1 METYIYKMI
10 ALSAIFILLY
20 FVFLEKEKNHHF
32 KRFYL
37 LISAL
42 FSVLVPLI
50 SINYGTVEVVE
61 TINQNNA
68 ELMILPETKLVEP
81 AIFTTENILWAIYIL
96 GFSLLFL
103 KFYWGIFKLIK
114 EIKFSEKIK
123 QDHYQFIL
131 KQNKFTPYSFWN
143 SIFLN
148 KSDFLEGKID
158 YKIILHEKAHVN
170 QKHSIDVIFIE
181 IMLCVFWFNPAFY
194 FYRKAI
200 VTNHEFLADETVL
213 SQNKDIISYQK
224 LILDELISEKILF
237 THPFNLHNTK
247 KRIVMMTNK
256 LTKIAKLKSY
266 LTLPISALLFF
277 AFVEKVPAIIQSNA
291 IIEAPQADNKKS
303 EVVFDNPYR
312 EVQEILSKYSKLL
325 MGKKYFE
332 FNNQL
337 SQTDKKRL
345 NELFPLLSREEKDS
359 LPVIVF
365 DKKNKLEKIIPQ
377 DSQLNEFLDS
387 EKFGVW
393 IDGRKVNNNTLK
405 NYSKT
410 DFSSVNISKVSVNTI
425 SSKNPQ
431 PFQVNLFT
439 HKYFEKINN
448 EGSIQVGI
456 RKNFYDN
463 DTIKPTQNQQKTIET
478 FLKNNTKN
486 LNNALAERKLK
497 NQLPPKLP
505 TLTPAEFPEGNDKL
519 RQKILENFD
528 LENLPKTTGTLKTVL
543 NISISKNGDV
553 EKVTAE
559 GENENLNKEAIKSFK
574 LANGNTTWKPGKTN
588 GSHSSTTMTL
598 PITMNFE

>member
-42 FSVLVPLI
+42 FSILVPLI
-50 SINYGTVEVVE
+50 SINYGTIEVVE
-61 TINQNNA
+61 NINSNNS
-68 ELMILPETKLVEP
+68 ELMILPETKLVESS
-81 AIFTTENILWAIYIL
+81 IFTKENILWAIYIV

-103 KFYWGIFKLIK
+103 KFSWGIFKLIK

-181 IMLCVFWFNPAFY
+181 IMLCVFWFNPAFF

-200 VTNHEFLADETVL
+200 VTNHEFLADEAVL

-256 LTKIAKLKSY
+256 LTKIAKMKSY

-277 AFVEKVPAIIQSNA
+277 AFVEKVPAKIENTVNKSLQKIAKKEETQFSGTQVSN
-291 IIEAPQADNKKS
+291 IEKS
-303 EVVFDNPYR
+303 A
-312 EVQEILSKYSKLL
+312 
-325 MGKKYFE
+325 
-332 FNNQL
+332 
-337 SQTDKKRL
+337 
-345 NELFPLLSREEKDS
+345 
-359 LPVIVF
+359 
-365 DKKNKLEKIIPQ
+365 
-377 DSQLNEFLDS
+377 
-387 EKFGVW
+387 
-393 IDGRKVNNNTLK
+393 LK
-405 NYSKT
+405 NEM
-410 DFSSVNISKVSVNTI
+410 ISIK
-425 SSKNPQ
+425 K
-431 PFQVNLFT
+431 
-439 HKYFEKINN
+439 
-448 EGSIQVGI
+448 
-456 RKNFYDN
+456 
-463 DTIKPTQNQQKTIET
+463 DTIKPKKQKVENIQPED
-478 FLKNNTKN
+478 
-486 LNNALAERKLK
+486 AEMIPA
-497 NQLPPKLP
+497 PPPVKEISSQVEP
-505 TLTPAEFPEGNDKL
+505 EFPGGITALRNKL
-519 RQKILENFD
+519 TENFV
-528 LENLPKTTGTLKTVL
+528 G
-543 NISISKNGDV
+543 SKMKNS
-553 EKVTAE
+553 K
-559 GENENLNKEAIKSFK
+559 
-574 LANGNTTWKPGKTN
+574 
-588 GSHSSTTMTL
+588 
-598 PITMNFE
+598 

>member
-20 FVFLEKEKNHHF
+20 FVFLEKEKNHRF

-42 FSVLVPLI
+42 FSILVPLI
-50 SINYGTVEVVE
+50 SINYGAIEVVE
-61 TINQNNA
+61 GISQNNT

-81 AIFTTENILWAIYIL
+81 SIFTKENLLWAIYIL
-96 GFSLLFL
+96 GFSILFL
-103 KFYWGIFKLIK
+103 KFSWGIFKLIK

-143 SIFLN
+143 AIFLN
-148 KSDFLEGKID
+148 KSEFLEGKID

-200 VTNHEFLADETVL
+200 VTNHEFLADEAVL

-277 AFVEKVPAIIQSNA
+277 AFVEKVPAKIENTVNKSLQKIVKKGEAQFSETQVSN
-291 IIEAPQADNKKS
+291 IEKSAFKNEMISIKK
-303 EVVFDNPYR
+303 
-312 EVQEILSKYSKLL
+312 
-325 MGKKYFE
+325 
-332 FNNQL
+332 
-337 SQTDKKRL
+337 
-345 NELFPLLSREEKDS
+345 
-359 LPVIVF
+359 
-365 DKKNKLEKIIPQ
+365 
-377 DSQLNEFLDS
+377 
-387 EKFGVW
+387 
-393 IDGRKVNNNTLK
+393 
-405 NYSKT
+405 
-410 DFSSVNISKVSVNTI
+410 
-425 SSKNPQ
+425 
-431 PFQVNLFT
+431 
-439 HKYFEKINN
+439 
-448 EGSIQVGI
+448 
-456 RKNFYDN
+456 
-463 DTIKPTQNQQKTIET
+463 DTIKPKKQKVKKVKEENTEMIPPPPPVEKIESQTQ
-478 FLKNNTKN
+478 
-486 LNNALAERKLK
+486 
-497 NQLPPKLP
+497 
-505 TLTPAEFPEGNDKL
+505 AEFPGGNAAL
-519 RQKILENFD
+519 GQKFIENFD
-528 LENLPKTTGTLKTVL
+528 SSKLQNKKGMFKGTINFIISEDGKSYNANYQFDDENFKTAAKDALEKTLKGV
-543 NISISKNGDV
+543 V
-553 EKVTAE
+553 
-559 GENENLNKEAIKSFK
+559 
-574 LANGNTTWKPGKTN
+574 WKPGTLN
-588 GSHSSTTMTL
+588 GKPVASQLKL

>member
-50 SINYGTVEVVE
+50 SINYGAIEVVE
-61 TINQNNA
+61 NINPNNS
-68 ELMILPETKLVEP
+68 ELMILPETKLVESS
-81 AIFTTENILWAIYIL
+81 IFTTENMLWAIYIV

-103 KFYWGIFKLIK
+103 KFSWGIFKLIK

-143 SIFLN
+143 AIFLN

-200 VTNHEFLADETVL
+200 VTNHEFLADEVVL
-213 SQNKDIISYQK
+213 SQNNDIISYQK

-277 AFVEKVPAIIQSNA
+277 AFVEKVPAKIENTVNKSLQKIVKKGETQVSETQVSN
-291 IIEAPQADNKKS
+291 IEKS
-303 EVVFDNPYR
+303 A
-312 EVQEILSKYSKLL
+312 
-325 MGKKYFE
+325 
-332 FNNQL
+332 
-337 SQTDKKRL
+337 
-345 NELFPLLSREEKDS
+345 
-359 LPVIVF
+359 
-365 DKKNKLEKIIPQ
+365 
-377 DSQLNEFLDS
+377 
-387 EKFGVW
+387 
-393 IDGRKVNNNTLK
+393 LK
-405 NYSKT
+405 NEM
-410 DFSSVNISKVSVNTI
+410 ISIK
-425 SSKNPQ
+425 K
-431 PFQVNLFT
+431 
-439 HKYFEKINN
+439 
-448 EGSIQVGI
+448 
-456 RKNFYDN
+456 
-463 DTIKPTQNQQKTIET
+463 DTIKPKKQKVKKVKEENTEMIPPPPPVEKIESQTQ
-478 FLKNNTKN
+478 
-486 LNNALAERKLK
+486 
-497 NQLPPKLP
+497 
-505 TLTPAEFPEGNDKL
+505 AEFPGGNAAL
-519 RQKILENFD
+519 RQKFIENFD
-528 LENLPKTTGTLKTVL
+528 SSKLQNKKGMFKGTINFIISEDGKSYNANYQFDDENFKTAAKDALEKTLK
-543 NISISKNGDV
+543 GV
-553 EKVTAE
+553 E
-559 GENENLNKEAIKSFK
+559 
-574 LANGNTTWKPGKTN
+574 WKPGTLN
-588 GSHSSTTMTL
+588 GKPVASQFKM
-598 PITMNFE
+598 PITMNFN

>member
-42 FSVLVPLI
+42 FSILVPLI
-50 SINYGTVEVVE
+50 SINYGAIEVVE
-61 TINQNNA
+61 NINPNNS
-68 ELMILPETKLVEP
+68 ELMILPETKLVESS
-81 AIFTTENILWAIYIL
+81 IFTTENMLWAIYIV

-103 KFYWGIFKLIK
+103 KFSWGIFKLIK

-143 SIFLN
+143 AIFLN

-200 VTNHEFLADETVL
+200 VTNHEFLADEAVL

-256 LTKIAKLKSY
+256 LTKIAKMKSY

-277 AFVEKVPAIIQSNA
+277 AFVEKVPAKIENTVNKSLQKIVKKGEAQFSETQVSN
-291 IIEAPQADNKKS
+291 IEKSAFKNEMISIKK
-303 EVVFDNPYR
+303 
-312 EVQEILSKYSKLL
+312 
-325 MGKKYFE
+325 
-332 FNNQL
+332 
-337 SQTDKKRL
+337 
-345 NELFPLLSREEKDS
+345 
-359 LPVIVF
+359 
-365 DKKNKLEKIIPQ
+365 
-377 DSQLNEFLDS
+377 
-387 EKFGVW
+387 
-393 IDGRKVNNNTLK
+393 
-405 NYSKT
+405 
-410 DFSSVNISKVSVNTI
+410 
-425 SSKNPQ
+425 
-431 PFQVNLFT
+431 
-439 HKYFEKINN
+439 
-448 EGSIQVGI
+448 
-456 RKNFYDN
+456 
-463 DTIKPTQNQQKTIET
+463 DTIKPKKQKVKKVKEENTEMIPPPPPVEKIESQTQ
-478 FLKNNTKN
+478 
-486 LNNALAERKLK
+486 
-497 NQLPPKLP
+497 
-505 TLTPAEFPEGNDKL
+505 AEFPGGNAAL
-519 RQKILENFD
+519 GQKFIENFD
-528 LENLPKTTGTLKTVL
+528 SSKLQNKKGMFKGTINFIISEDGKSYNANYQFDDENFKTAAKDALEKTLK
-543 NISISKNGDV
+543 GV
-553 EKVTAE
+553 E
-559 GENENLNKEAIKSFK
+559 
-574 LANGNTTWKPGKTN
+574 WKPGTLN
-588 GSHSSTTMTL
+588 GKPVASQFKM
-598 PITMNFE
+598 PITMNFN

>member
-42 FSVLVPLI
+42 FSVLVPLL
-50 SINYGTVEVVE
+50 SIPYGSIDVVE
-61 TINQNNA
+61 RINQNNT
-68 ELMILPETKLVEP
+68 EIMSLPETKLVESS
-81 AIFTTENILWAIYIL
+81 IFTTENILWAIYIV

-103 KFYWGIFKLIK
+103 KFSWGIFKLIK

-143 SIFLN
+143 AIFLN

-200 VTNHEFLADETVL
+200 VTNHEFLADEAVL

-256 LTKIAKLKSY
+256 LTKIAKMKSY

-277 AFVEKVPAIIQSNA
+277 AFVEKVPAKIENTVNKSLQKIVKKGEAQFSETQVSN
-291 IIEAPQADNKKS
+291 IEKS
-303 EVVFDNPYR
+303 A
-312 EVQEILSKYSKLL
+312 
-325 MGKKYFE
+325 
-332 FNNQL
+332 
-337 SQTDKKRL
+337 
-345 NELFPLLSREEKDS
+345 
-359 LPVIVF
+359 
-365 DKKNKLEKIIPQ
+365 
-377 DSQLNEFLDS
+377 
-387 EKFGVW
+387 
-393 IDGRKVNNNTLK
+393 LK
-405 NYSKT
+405 NEM
-410 DFSSVNISKVSVNTI
+410 ISIK
-425 SSKNPQ
+425 K
-431 PFQVNLFT
+431 
-439 HKYFEKINN
+439 
-448 EGSIQVGI
+448 
-456 RKNFYDN
+456 
-463 DTIKPTQNQQKTIET
+463 DTIKPKKQKVE
-478 FLKNNTKN
+478 KVKEENTEMIPPPPPVKEITSQ
-486 LNNALAERKLK
+486 AE
-497 NQLPPKLP
+497 P
-505 TLTPAEFPEGNDKL
+505 EFPGGLAALRNKL
-519 RQKILENFD
+519 AENFD
-528 LENLPKTTGTLKTVL
+528 VSKMKNSKGTLKGVL
-543 NISISKNGDV
+543 IIIVSEDGKSYNANYQFDDENFKTAAKDALEKTLKGV
-553 EKVTAE
+553 E
-559 GENENLNKEAIKSFK
+559 
-574 LANGNTTWKPGKTN
+574 WKPGTLN
-588 GSHSSTTMTL
+588 GKPVASQFKM

>member
-42 FSVLVPLI
+42 FSVLVPLL
-50 SINYGTVEVVE
+50 SIPYGSIEVVE
-61 TINQNNA
+61 SISQNNA

-81 AIFTTENILWAIYIL
+81 SIFTKENLLWAIYIV

-103 KFYWGIFKLIK
+103 KFSWGIFKLIK

-143 SIFLN
+143 AIFLN

-181 IMLCVFWFNPAFY
+181 IMLCAFWFNPAFY

-200 VTNHEFLADETVL
+200 VTNHEFLADEVVL
-213 SQNKDIISYQK
+213 SQNNDIISYQK

-277 AFVEKVPAIIQSNA
+277 AFVEKVPAKIENTVNKSLQKIVKKGEAQFSETQVSN
-291 IIEAPQADNKKS
+291 IEKSAFKNEMISIKK
-303 EVVFDNPYR
+303 
-312 EVQEILSKYSKLL
+312 
-325 MGKKYFE
+325 
-332 FNNQL
+332 
-337 SQTDKKRL
+337 
-345 NELFPLLSREEKDS
+345 
-359 LPVIVF
+359 
-365 DKKNKLEKIIPQ
+365 
-377 DSQLNEFLDS
+377 
-387 EKFGVW
+387 
-393 IDGRKVNNNTLK
+393 
-405 NYSKT
+405 
-410 DFSSVNISKVSVNTI
+410 
-425 SSKNPQ
+425 
-431 PFQVNLFT
+431 
-439 HKYFEKINN
+439 
-448 EGSIQVGI
+448 
-456 RKNFYDN
+456 
-463 DTIKPTQNQQKTIET
+463 DTIKPKKQKVKKVKEENTEMIPPPPPVEKIESQTQ
-478 FLKNNTKN
+478 
-486 LNNALAERKLK
+486 
-497 NQLPPKLP
+497 
-505 TLTPAEFPEGNDKL
+505 AEFPGGNAAL
-519 RQKILENFD
+519 RQKFIENFD
-528 LENLPKTTGTLKTVL
+528 SSKLQNKKGMFKGTINFIISEDGKSYNASYDFDDEDFKKVAKTAMENSL
-543 NISISKNGDV
+543 NGV
-553 EKVTAE
+553 V
-559 GENENLNKEAIKSFK
+559 
-574 LANGNTTWKPGKTN
+574 WKPGTLN
-588 GSHSSTTMTL
+588 GKPVVSSLKM
-598 PITMNFE
+598 PMTMNFE

>member
-42 FSVLVPLI
+42 FSILVPLI
-50 SINYGTVEVVE
+50 SINYGAIEVVE
-61 TINQNNA
+61 NINPNNS
-68 ELMILPETKLVEP
+68 ELMILPETKLVESS
-81 AIFTTENILWAIYIL
+81 IFTTENMLWAIYIV

-103 KFYWGIFKLIK
+103 KFSWGIFKLIK

-143 SIFLN
+143 AIFLN

-200 VTNHEFLADETVL
+200 VTNHEFLADEVVL
-213 SQNKDIISYQK
+213 SQNNDIISYQK

-256 LTKIAKLKSY
+256 LTKIAKMKSY

-277 AFVEKVPAIIQSNA
+277 AFVEKVPAK
-291 IIEAPQADNKKS
+291 IEN
-303 EVVFDNPYR
+303 
-312 EVQEILSKYSKLL
+312 
-325 MGKKYFE
+325 
-332 FNNQL
+332 
-337 SQTDKKRL
+337 T
-345 NELFPLLSREEKDS
+345 
-359 LPVIVF
+359 
-365 DKKNKLEKIIPQ
+365 
-377 DSQLNEFLDS
+377 
-387 EKFGVW
+387 
-393 IDGRKVNNNTLK
+393 VNNSLQKIVKKGEAQFSETQVSNIEKSAFK
-405 NYSKT
+405 NEM
-410 DFSSVNISKVSVNTI
+410 ISIK
-425 SSKNPQ
+425 K
-431 PFQVNLFT
+431 
-439 HKYFEKINN
+439 
-448 EGSIQVGI
+448 
-456 RKNFYDN
+456 
-463 DTIKPTQNQQKTIET
+463 DTIKPKKQKVEKVKEENTEMIPPPPPVKEISSQTQ
-478 FLKNNTKN
+478 
-486 LNNALAERKLK
+486 
-497 NQLPPKLP
+497 
-505 TLTPAEFPEGNDKL
+505 AEFPGGNAAL
-519 RQKILENFD
+519 RQKFIENFD
-528 LENLPKTTGTLKTVL
+528 SSKLQNKKGMFKGTINFIISEDGKSYNANYQFDDENFKTAAKDALEKTLK
-543 NISISKNGDV
+543 GV
-553 EKVTAE
+553 E
-559 GENENLNKEAIKSFK
+559 
-574 LANGNTTWKPGKTN
+574 WKPGTLN
-588 GSHSSTTMTL
+588 GEPVASQLKL

>member
-42 FSVLVPLI
+42 FSVLVPLL
-50 SINYGTVEVVE
+50 SINYGAIEVVE
-61 TINQNNA
+61 NINPNNS
-68 ELMILPETKLVEP
+68 ELMILPETKLVESS
-81 AIFTTENILWAIYIL
+81 IFTTENMLWAIYIV

-103 KFYWGIFKLIK
+103 KFSWGIFKLIK

-143 SIFLN
+143 AIFLN

-200 VTNHEFLADETVL
+200 VTNHEFLADEAVL

-224 LILDELISEKILF
+224 LILNELISEKILF

-277 AFVEKVPAIIQSNA
+277 AFVEKVPAKIENTVNKSLQKIVKKGEAQFSETQVSN
-291 IIEAPQADNKKS
+291 IEKS
-303 EVVFDNPYR
+303 A
-312 EVQEILSKYSKLL
+312 
-325 MGKKYFE
+325 
-332 FNNQL
+332 
-337 SQTDKKRL
+337 
-345 NELFPLLSREEKDS
+345 
-359 LPVIVF
+359 
-365 DKKNKLEKIIPQ
+365 
-377 DSQLNEFLDS
+377 
-387 EKFGVW
+387 
-393 IDGRKVNNNTLK
+393 LK
-405 NYSKT
+405 NEM
-410 DFSSVNISKVSVNTI
+410 ISIK
-425 SSKNPQ
+425 K
-431 PFQVNLFT
+431 
-439 HKYFEKINN
+439 
-448 EGSIQVGI
+448 
-456 RKNFYDN
+456 
-463 DTIKPTQNQQKTIET
+463 DTIKPKKQKLEKVKDENIEMIPPPPPVKEIT
-478 FLKNNTKN
+478 SQ
-486 LNNALAERKLK
+486 AE
-497 NQLPPKLP
+497 P
-505 TLTPAEFPEGNDKL
+505 EFPGGLAVLRNKL
-519 RQKILENFD
+519 AENFD
-528 LENLPKTTGTLKTVL
+528 VSKMKNSKGTLKGVL
-543 NISISKNGDV
+543 IIIVSEDGKSYNANYQFDDENFKIAAKDALEKTLKGV
-553 EKVTAE
+553 E
-559 GENENLNKEAIKSFK
+559 
-574 LANGNTTWKPGKTN
+574 WKPGTLN
-588 GSHSSTTMTL
+588 GKPVASQFKM
-598 PITMNFE
+598 PITMNFN